1 MVQVVIKNFVSAN
14 FLCFILLGEQ
24 LWTLG
29 FCTLSWFSFVFNGA
43 ENCKDTPIKV
53 LKIMAIFS
61 WFYSLFKPKVGLQSG
76 MAKSREEKKKKM
88 RVVVIGGGVGG
99 SIVAYSLQ
107 SVADV
112 VLIDQ

>member
-1 MVQVVIKNFVSAN
+1 M
-14 FLCFILLGEQ
+14 
-24 LWTLG
+24 
-29 FCTLSWFSFVFNGA
+29 
-43 ENCKDTPIKV
+43 
-53 LKIMAIFS
+53 
-61 WFYSLFKPKVGLQSG
+61 GLQSG
-76 MAKSREEKKKKM
+76 MAKSGAEKKKM